1 MHFTTLFSI
10 GLLATSAAAAPT
22 RRSLADVQAAFDK
35 IQANIATMVTKI
47 NAWDGQASSVGAVMD
62 ESKALLATIKSS
74 ATAVQGSSSIG
85 LMDAVGIL
93 GPVNT
98 LSAKVDDVVTALL
111 TKKEKFDSAKVSAQV
126 GEQLVQDQVATK
138 ELIKAI
144 LGKLPSMTVAVA
156 QPIADGVSQ
165 KLDKA
170 ITAYGPGK
178 AS

>member
-1 MHFTTLFSI
+1 
-10 GLLATSAAAAPT
+10 
-22 RRSLADVQAAFDK
+22 
-35 IQANIATMVTKI
+35 
-47 NAWDGQASSVGAVMD
+47 MD

-126 GEQLVQDQVATK
+126 GEQLVQDQAATK